1 MSADERKHTFW
12 SILRAAF
19 GRGLVVIIPAG
30 ITYWV
35 LSGLFD
41 NIDHILSPV
50 FERIIGYHI
59 PGLGFATM
67 IALILII
74 GFLSRNLIGKALFT
88 FLEKIIGSIPL
99 ARTIYSAMKDLLGAF
114 QMGGDGK
121 SFRQVVLIEYP
132 RLGMYAI
139 GFATNEI
146 TLESASTSTAVVSIY
161 IPSPPNPT
169 AGNLVLVPVK
179 DVQVLDISVEEGLK
193 LVLSGGI
200 VTSGILKTK

>member
-1 MSADERKHTFW
+1 MSSDERKTTFW

-19 GRGLVVIIPAG
+19 GSGLVVIIPAG

-35 LSGLFD
+35 LSGLFET
-41 NIDHILSPV
+41 IDHILSPL
-50 FERIIGYHI
+50 FERVIGYRI

-67 IALILII
+67 VVLILVI
-74 GFLSRNLIGKALFT
+74 GFLSRNLIGKALFA

-139 GFATNEI
+139 GFVTNEI
-146 TLESASTSTAVVSIY
+146 KLHSASASTDVVSIY

-169 AGNLVLVPVK
+169 AGNLVLVPTNE
-179 DVQVLDISVEEGLK
+179 VQVLDLSVEDGLK
-193 LVLSGGI
+193 LVISGGI
-200 VTSGILKTK
+200 VSTGALKTK